1 VTAAS
6 ARLWSAA
13 ALVPVVLVLVLAVP
27 AKAAAGILLLPV
39 LAAVGEWARLSG
51 FGRPG
56 TACAAIVLA
65 LLLAVGLAGL
75 GLRGGSFLGGALG
88 LLVDALFAVFLFG
101 PGLRGGPAWL
111 ELTLGILALAVLW
124 WTAFVFFS
132 GGSAGREAL
141 LSLLVLV
148 WTADTAAYLVGRR
161 WGRRSL
167 APRLSPGKTWEGA
180 LGGLA
185 ATLVAALLLRAG
197 GALGRAGLVFVLAL
211 GAAVWAAALLG
222 DLSESRLKRRR
233 GVKDSGTLIPGHGGL
248 LDRIDGL
255 VASAPVFYCFWC
267 LQGFAKW

>member
-1 VTAAS
+1 MSSAR
-6 ARLWSAA
+6 ARLWSAL

-27 AKAAAGILLLPV
+27 AKAAAVILLLPL

-51 FGRPG
+51 FGRPA
-56 TACAAIVLA
+56 TACALVVLA
-65 LLLAVGLAGL
+65 LLLAVGFARF
-75 GLRGGSFLGGALG
+75 GLRGGSFLWGALG
-88 LLVDALFAVFLFG
+88 LLADAVFAFFLFG

-111 ELTLGILALAVLW
+111 ELALGILALTALG
-124 WTAFVFFS
+124 WTALVLLG
-132 GGSAGREAL
+132 GGSAGRDAL

-161 WGRRSL
+161 WGHRPL

-185 ATLVAALLLRAG
+185 ATLVAALLLRGG
-197 GALGRAGLVFVLAL
+197 GALGRAGPVFALAL
-211 GAAVWAAALLG
+211 GAAVWASALLG

-233 GVKDSGTLIPGHGGL
+233 GVKDSGSLIPGHGGL

-267 LQGFAKW
+267 LRGFAKW